1 MPSCIFFPAL
11 YASYLFCVQLSASLS
26 LSPSLSAYVYL
37 GLCRCYVVI
46 YSRQLCLYFLVP
58 FFVPLALALF
68 FLFVF
73 AFSTNLT
80 FVLLWSTSRPAASS
94 LSTPLLLS
102 LHSPYQCYVLEFFSL
117 PFAFHQSARR
127 ILRFLPHCSVCVR
140 AYTCMCVYVGGWAT
154 HFLTLVCSGKRVG
167 NAAGAMRFPCSGW
180 LSTEASWGLGF
191 YLSAR
196 ATRVCVCACMCV

>member
-1 MPSCIFFPAL
+1 MPSCTFFPAL
-11 YASYLFCVQLSASLS
+11 YASYLFCVLLSPSLS
-26 LSPSLSAYVYL
+26 LSSSLSAYVYL

-58 FFVPLALALF
+58 FFVTLALALF

-102 LHSPYQCYVLEFFSL
+102 LLLSLSVLCVRVFFSSFCFPPISSTHSPF
-117 PFAFHQSARR
+117 P
-127 ILRFLPHCSVCVR
+127 
-140 AYTCMCVYVGGWAT
+140 AT
-154 HFLTLVCSGKRVG
+154 LL
-167 NAAGAMRFPCSGW
+167 
-180 LSTEASWGLGF
+180 
-191 YLSAR
+191 
-196 ATRVCVCACMCV
+196 CVCACVSVCECVRVCVFMWAVGLRTF